1 MAANISDA
9 TFADLP
15 RLVEKAGAQS
25 EILPFLLASRPVRRS
40 TVQESSL
47 LCVIQTYHFVDN

>member
-9 TFADLP
+9 TLADLP
-15 RLVEKAGAQS
+15 QLVDKAGAQS
-25 EILPFLLASRPVRRS
+25 EILHFSLTSQLVRIALRS

-47 LCVIQTYHFVDN
+47 LCVIQT